1 MKWITLAAAKGLP
14 EALFRFGKMFEQ
26 GAVFRESIKDA
37 IYWFGKSGERGHQ
50 DGEKEARRLTVLLA
64 TQRAVGEA
72 GKKKLAA
79 IDPDPNNSS
88 ETTIVVDNSVAPRVP
103 PSPSEPQIAKIVAE
117 TPAIPETRPEIH
129 GWRVQLASIRTIGEA
144 KRAWKNLKRAFA

>member
-64 TQRAVGEA
+64 T
-72 GKKKLAA
+72 
-79 IDPDPNNSS
+79 
-88 ETTIVVDNSVAPRVP
+88 
-103 PSPSEPQIAKIVAE
+103 
-117 TPAIPETRPEIH
+117 
-129 GWRVQLASIRTIGEA
+129 
-144 KRAWKNLKRAFA
+144 